1 MCKLTN
7 GLVDDFSDIELNGG
21 FLEIVTKFC
30 NLGGTIGARRGAVDS
45 IRKRISNSW
54 SKLRYLLP
62 LLTSKGLPLERRF
75 GSVV

>member
-7 GLVDDFSDIELNGG
+7 RLVDNFSEIELNGG

-30 NLGGTIGARRGAVDS
+30 NLGGTIGARGGAVDS
-45 IRKRISNSW
+45 IRTKISNSW
-54 SKLRYLLP
+54 SKPRYLLP
-62 LLTSKGLPLERRF
+62 LLTSKGLSLKRKC